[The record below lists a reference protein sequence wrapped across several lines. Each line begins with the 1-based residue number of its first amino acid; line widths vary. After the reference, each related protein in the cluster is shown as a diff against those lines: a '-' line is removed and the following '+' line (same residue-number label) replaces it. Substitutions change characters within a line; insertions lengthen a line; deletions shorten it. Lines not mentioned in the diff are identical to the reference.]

1 MTAHHEHD
9 DRPERVER
17 AEHGERDQSNQYD
30 GRDQHD
36 GHDEPTVPAD
46 RARLTRVLDGIRAV
60 VLDVDDTIVDTRAA
74 MVAAGTVALG
84 VLWPERD
91 VEHTAMAQHYYDDP
105 GRWFRRYASGEV
117 AFDDMRVG
125 RIEDV
130 ARAFAVVT
138 PDGALERY
146 AEAYDPAFRVAQRLF
161 DDVPALLDAAR
172 SAGLPVGLLTNSAAA
187 PTTLKLEALDLL
199 DSFDAVV
206 TTDTL
211 GFGKPD
217 ARIYHEACRRLGAE
231 PATTVCVGDSLEW
244 DVLGAEAA
252 GLRAVWLD
260 RGGLGTHED
269 VARVAGLDELT
280 DALTNSLADAVT
292 DTPTN
297 TSTDTVRRHESRF
310 GSPTR
315 DR

>member
-9 DRPERVER
+9 DRRER
-17 AEHGERDQSNQYD
+17 AERDQSNQYD
-30 GRDQHD
+30 QHD
-36 GHDEPTVPAD
+36 EHGEHGEHGEPTVASDP
-46 RARLTRVLDGIRAV
+46 ARLARVLDGIRAV

-84 VLWPERD
+84 VLWPERH

-130 ARAFAVVT
+130 AQAFAVVT

-146 AEAYDPAFRVAQRLF
+146 AEAYDPAFRAAQRLF
-161 DDVPALLDAAR
+161 GDVPALLDAAR

-252 GLRAVWLD
+252 GLHAVWLD

-269 VARVAGLDELT
+269 VARVASLDELT
-280 DALTNSLADAVT
+280 DALTNTLADAVT
-292 DTPTN
+292 DTPT
-297 TSTDTVRRHESRF
+297 DTVRWHESRF